1 MPNLSTDALFILL
14 KSLERAEKR
23 NFKLYVT
30 RNTASTDLKI
40 IQLFDALDKMKEYD
54 EEELL
59 RKNESIQKQQ
69 LSNLKAHLYDQILAS
84 LRILKQHENIDL
96 QIHEQLDHAKILYN
110 KGLYLQSLRLLEK
123 IKTLTKQNNQVT
135 YLLQVLFLEKKIES
149 LHITRSM
156 QDRAKQLSEEI
167 DEVNQRLYLIAKAS
181 NLSLQLYGWYIQH
194 GHARNDEDRATLD
207 AMMKDPVL
215 EEIKTASGFYEKMY
229 RYQCK
234 CWYGFINQDFLLH
247 YRYSQKWVDLYE
259 ANENMKMIETAQYI
273 KALHNL
279 ISAHFDL
286 RNVQKLK
293 DTIAL
298 LEQFSKEPIVLNNK
312 NNQIQCFVYIYIAK
326 INQHFLEGS
335 FSEGLDMIPTMEEQL
350 KEIEPFI
357 DSHRV
362 LVFYYK
368 IACLY
373 FGAGESA
380 KAIDYLNKIIN
391 WKLNLRDDLQCYARL
406 LHLIAHY
413 ELGNMEVVNYLS
425 KSVYRFMG
433 KMDNLSTV
441 EEILFN
447 FLKKSIQKYGRA
459 GVAGMNKEELK
470 QAFEELLILLRPL
483 QQNKLESRAFMY
495 LDIISWLESRIQE
508 KEVQSIIREK
518 FIFKKSPL

>member
-194 GHARNDEDRATLD
+194 GHARNDEDRAALD

-215 EEIKTASGFYEKMY
+215 EEIKTATGFYEKMY

-350 KEIEPFI
+350 KEIEPYI

-518 FIFKKSPL
+518 FMAKKSPL